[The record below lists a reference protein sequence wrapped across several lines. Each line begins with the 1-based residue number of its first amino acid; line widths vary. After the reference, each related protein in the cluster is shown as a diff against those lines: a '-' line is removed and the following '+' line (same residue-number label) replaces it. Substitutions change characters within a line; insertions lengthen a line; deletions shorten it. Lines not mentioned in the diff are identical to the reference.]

1 VSVSLVGSAGT
12 ARSTS
17 ASVIGAYGQSPTAGS
32 LLVAVITGACTTATT
47 MAVTGATGWTHLLP
61 SAIRNTT
68 NSGSSGQAMTD
79 VWYKVAAG
87 GDAAPTFS
95 ASLSGTVAMTCTI
108 FELSG
113 ALSGGN
119 PLDTSGS
126 YSSSGSGTGTATVTF
141 TATTGASVAA
151 SGEFGI
157 SAFCQA
163 RSSSGTT
170 TWTDSGSG
178 WTLAYDDVLTASDHH
193 TAVNY
198 QAGPA
203 SGSAL
208 SDGGHFFSNSLAYGA
223 GVVLTISPLASVA
236 GAASL
241 SGTGTMTAAGDFAG
255 AAALSGTGTLSAAVT
270 QQPGASLSGTG
281 TLVTAGLVTG
291 PVLNA
296 NSDFETGITP
306 WGPFPYGT
314 TAQSAVWALHGT
326 HSLLFTPD
334 GVHSSGVWGESG
346 SIAVVPGETVMFT
359 VACYCPAGWTGS
371 GNGVQAVLWWNT
383 SGGSGG
389 TLMPLT
395 AGVVTFATV
404 TAVVPAGVSFV
415 QPEIAVQGIPPS
427 STLFYFD
434 LAQVFEVY
442 GSSGTWYPVAELS
455 GSGSLGAAEVQQ
467 PGVSLSGA
475 GALSA
480 AVTQRPGASLS
491 GTGALA
497 SAVVQQ
503 PAASLS
509 GTGTMTAGGVL
520 AGAASLS
527 GTGTMSAA
535 VAQQPGAALS
545 GSGVLAAGVTCLV
558 TAALSG
564 TGTLSAAV
572 TQQPGAAMSGTGSLS
587 TAVTQRPGVSLSGSG
602 ALSAATGGAV
612 AFLSGSGTLTAGA
625 TLVPSPV
632 SLAGAGTLTA
642 GPGWAGTAAL
652 SGSGTLSTAVRQLP
666 GASLSGAGSLGAAVT
681 QGPGAALSGAGAL
694 SAAIAV
700 LATAALSGTGALSAG
715 ATRQPVVA
723 LSGTGVLSAAPL
735 VAWLATAALSG
746 TGVLTAAVLVAVL
759 VRDADACHGEDSGFT
774 FITSADTCSAS
785 EAGGPVVLSAD
796 TCSASEAELS
806 RWVTDTDVCAAADLG
821 WRNPHTDAET
831 CSASDGGEVIYLSD
845 SGTYPGGDSC
855 IATDS
860 YGGVIDVY
868 TFIPPLSTGPGGG
881 FEVVWTDQAGR
892 RHLVLAG
899 SHVSKAVLELAKG
912 IAEATE
918 VVFIRDSDGCR
929 AAEASKPVIG
939 VTVDVQPAVR
949 VGIEAVPVSSRRY
962 LML

>member
-545 GSGVLAAGVTCLV
+545 GSG
-558 TAALSG
+558 
-564 TGTLSAAV
+564 
-572 TQQPGAAMSGTGSLS
+572 
-587 TAVTQRPGVSLSGSG
+587 
-602 ALSAATGGAV
+602 
-612 AFLSGSGTLTAGA
+612 TLTAGA